1 LPYAR
6 RAQARA
12 PSDDEHPECF
22 IVRDAT
28 GQALGDF

>member
-1 LPYAR
+1 MVCYR
-6 RAQARA
+6 RIGL
-12 PSDDEHPECF
+12 DDEHPDWF

>member
-1 LPYAR
+1 MPAAR
-6 RAQARA
+6 RLA
-12 PSDDEHPECF
+12 PHLDDEHPEWF